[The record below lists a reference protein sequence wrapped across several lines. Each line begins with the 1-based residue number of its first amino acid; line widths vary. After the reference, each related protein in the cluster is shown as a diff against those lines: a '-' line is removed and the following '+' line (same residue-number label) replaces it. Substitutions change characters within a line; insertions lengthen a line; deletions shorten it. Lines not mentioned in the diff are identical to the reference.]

1 MFLVFW
7 HMVLATVLTQIMA
20 RTTKMLPG
28 VHEVSEIILY
38 NVYLDVIFI
47 FCIYFV
53 LNREKL
59 AQKQ

>member
-38 NVYLDVIFI
+38 NIYLDGYIYILHI
-47 FCIYFV
+47 FC
-53 LNREKL
+53 
-59 AQKQ
+59 A

>member
-38 NVYLDVIFI
+38 NVYLDVIL
-47 FCIYFV
+47 YFTYI
-53 LNREKL
+53 LCLIGKG
-59 AQKQ
+59 